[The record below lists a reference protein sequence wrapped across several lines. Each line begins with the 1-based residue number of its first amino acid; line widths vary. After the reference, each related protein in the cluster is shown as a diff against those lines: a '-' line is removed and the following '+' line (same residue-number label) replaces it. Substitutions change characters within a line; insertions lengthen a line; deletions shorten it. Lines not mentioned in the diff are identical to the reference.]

1 MPFAQ
6 RGELRLFQF
15 ESLLRHNLNHAI
27 FTRRGGISP
36 DPWRSLNLGGTV
48 GDAPER
54 VAENKRLAL
63 ASLNRSPESVCEVW
77 QVHSSRVLLA
87 EGPRGAQPP
96 IQADAMICNRP
107 EVTLLM
113 RFADCVPILLYDPVR
128 SAIGAVHTGWLGT
141 VRKVAAETVAQMQQ
155 AFGSRPADL
164 LACIGPSIG
173 PDHYPVGPEVVE
185 QVRQAFGEESE
196 RHLLPRDG
204 QVCFDLWS
212 ANHSLLSESGVG
224 TIELSGVC
232 TACHLEDWFSHRG
245 DRGKTGRFGAA
256 LALDG

>member
-1 MPFAQ
+1 MPFTQ

-15 ESLLRHNLNHAI
+15 ESLLRLNLNHAV

-36 DPWRSLNLGGTV
+36 DPWCSLNIGGTV

-63 ASLNRSPESVCEVW
+63 AALSRSPESVCEVW
-77 QVHSSRVLLA
+77 QVHSNRVLLA

-96 IQADAMICNRP
+96 IQADAMICNRSQ
-107 EVTLLM
+107 VTLLM
-113 RFADCVPILLYDPVR
+113 RFADCVPILLFDPVR
-128 SAIGAVHTGWLGT
+128 SAIGTVHTGWLGT
-141 VRKVAAETVAQMQQ
+141 VRKVAAETVVRMRQ

-173 PDHYPVGPEVVE
+173 PDHYPVGPDVVE
-185 QVRQAFGEESE
+185 QVRQAFGQDAD

-204 QVCFDLWS
+204 EVCFDLWS
-212 ANHSLLSESGVG
+212 ANHSLLAESGVG
-224 TIELSGVC
+224 SIEQSGVC
-232 TACHLEDWFSHRG
+232 TACHPEDWFSHRG
-245 DRGKTGRFGAA
+245 DRGKTGRFGAV
-256 LALDG
+256 LTLNG

>member
-1 MPFAQ
+1 MPFDQ

-15 ESLLRHNLNHAI
+15 ESLLRHNLNHAV
-27 FTRRGGISP
+27 FTRRGGTSP

-48 GDAPER
+48 GDSPER

-63 ASLNRSPESVCEVW
+63 AALNRSPESVFEVW

-87 EGPRGAQPP
+87 EGPRGAHPP
-96 IQADAMICNRP
+96 IQADAMICNRR

-113 RFADCVPILLYDPVR
+113 RFADCVPILLFDPVR
-128 SAIGAVHTGWLGT
+128 LAIGIVHTGWLGT
-141 VRKVAAETVAQMQQ
+141 VRKVAAETVARMQQ
-155 AFGSRPADL
+155 AFGSRPSDL

-185 QVRQAFGEESE
+185 QVRQAFAQEAD
-196 RHLLPRDG
+196 RHLLPRNG
-204 QVCFDLWS
+204 EVCFDLWS
-212 ANHSLLSESGVG
+212 ANLSLLSESGVG
-224 TIELSGVC
+224 SIEQSGVC

-256 LALDG
+256 LTLNG